1 VIRKLAIVALAALP
15 LLAAGPALAQDHVVN
30 SQDMAARLGAAEA
43 ARQHDLRAV
52 DRFLASPEAQAAAA
66 SVRADAGRLRDGL
79 GALSDQDLAQLAARV
94 GALQADPVAGLDN
107 DIRTL
112 LVIFLIVA
120 IVILVLQAV
129 D

>member
-30 SQDMAARLGAAEA
+30 SQDMAARLSAAQA
-43 ARQHDLRAV
+43 SRQHDLAAV
-52 DRFLASPEAQAAAA
+52 DRFLVSPEAQAAAA
-66 SVRADAGRLRDGL
+66 SVRADARRLRDGL
-79 GALSDQDLAQLAARV
+79 GALSDQDLAQLAARAD
-94 GALQADPVAGLDN
+94 ALADPVAGLDQ

>member
-1 VIRKLAIVALAALP
+1 
-15 LLAAGPALAQDHVVN
+15 
-30 SQDMAARLGAAEA
+30 
-43 ARQHDLRAV
+43 V

-66 SVRADAGRLRDGL
+66 SVRADAGPLRDGL